1 MKKEKIRKTNDSRL
15 DIIER
20 GSTLKILIGADLVPT
35 QRNYHLFQTGAVD
48 ELIGNDLYRKLR
60 NADFTIFNLEVPLT
74 DEVDPIIKHGMNLI
88 ASTSTICG
96 LKAINPHFFT
106 IANNHILD
114 QGEQGL
120 DSTVKLLNQFGIAY
134 AGAGKNL
141 KEASAPYIKCVNGI
155 KVGIYCCAEH
165 EFTIATESS
174 AGANPFD
181 PLESLDHVSELKSQC
196 DYVIVL
202 YHGGKE
208 HYRYPAPYLQ
218 KVCRKLID
226 KGADFVV
233 CQHSHCIGATEKY
246 HSGQIIYGQGNFLF
260 DYSES
265 EYWQTGLLIELEIKK
280 LSGRVSVSTIF
291 HPLLKCKEKVR
302 LASADRA
309 EKILNEFNDR
319 SKKILSAEF
328 VQTEYVK
335 YSASMINS
343 YLSGFMGTSNR
354 NLLIRIINKLTGYKF
369 LNWRIK
375 KRFKNRDRL
384 VFRNYIE
391 CEAHRELILQ
401 GLSTENNNP

>member
-1 MKKEKIRKTNDSRL
+1 MPAKLI
-15 DIIER
+15 
-20 GSTLKILIGADLVPT
+20 IGADLVPT
-35 QRNYHLFQTGAVD
+35 ESNYNYFCKDNAGS
-48 ELIGNDLYRKLR
+48 LIGKELKAKLDR
-60 NADFTIFNLEVPLT
+60 ADYTIFNLEIPLSDRIT
-74 DEVDPIIKHGMNLI
+74 PIDKCGPNLCAPTYTIEGIKAL
-88 ASTSTICG
+88 
-96 LKAINPHFFT
+96 NPHFFT
-106 IANNHILD
+106 LANNHILD

-120 DSTVKLLNQFGIAY
+120 DSTVKLLDQFGIAH
-134 AGAGKNL
+134 AGAGKKL
-141 KEASAPYIKCVNGI
+141 KEASAPYIKCINGI

-233 CQHSHCIGATEKY
+233 CQHSHCIGAREEY
-246 HSGQIIYGQGNFLF
+246 HSGQIVYGQGNFLF
-260 DYSES
+260 DHSES
-265 EYWQTGLLIELEIKK
+265 EYWQTGLLIELKLDK
-280 LSGRVSVSTIF
+280 LSDGVSVSTIF

-328 VQTEYVK
+328 IQTEYVK

-343 YLSGFMGTSNR
+343 YLSGFLGASNR

-369 LNWRIK
+369 LNWRIN

>member
-1 MKKEKIRKTNDSRL
+1 MPAKLI
-15 DIIER
+15 
-20 GSTLKILIGADLVPT
+20 IGADLVPT
-35 QRNYHLFQTGAVD
+35 ESNYNYFCKDNV
-48 ELIGNDLYRKLR
+48 ERLIGKELKAILDRVDYTL
-60 NADFTIFNLEVPLT
+60 FNLEIPLSDRIT
-74 DEVDPIIKHGMNLI
+74 PIDKCGPNLCAPTYTIEGIKAL
-88 ASTSTICG
+88 
-96 LKAINPHFFT
+96 NPHFFT
-106 IANNHILD
+106 LANNHILD
-114 QGEQGL
+114 QGDQGL
-120 DSTVKLLNQFGIAY
+120 DSTVKLLDQFGIAH

-141 KEASAPYIKCVNGI
+141 KEASAPYIKCINGI

-165 EFTIATESS
+165 EFTISTESS

-233 CQHSHCIGATEKY
+233 CQHSHCIGAREQY
-246 HSGQIIYGQGNFLF
+246 HSGQIVYGQGNFLF
-260 DYSES
+260 DHSES
-265 EYWQTGLLIELEIKK
+265 EYWQTGLLIELELDK
-280 LSGRVSVSTIF
+280 LSDGVSVSTIF
-291 HPLLKCKEKVR
+291 HPLLKCKEKVS
-302 LASADRA
+302 LASVDRA
-309 EKILNEFNDR
+309 ENILNEFNNR
-319 SKKILSAEF
+319 SKNILSADF
-328 VQTEYVK
+328 VQTEYTK

-343 YLSGFMGTSNR
+343 YLSGFLGTSNR
-354 NLLIRIINKLTGYKF
+354 NLLIRIINKLACYKF

-375 KRFKNRDRL
+375 KRFKNKDRL

-401 GLSTENNNP
+401 GLTTENNK

>member
-1 MKKEKIRKTNDSRL
+1 MPAKLI
-15 DIIER
+15 
-20 GSTLKILIGADLVPT
+20 IGADLVPT
-35 QRNYHLFQTGAVD
+35 ESNYNYFCKDNV
-48 ELIGNDLYRKLR
+48 ERLIGKELKAKLDR
-60 NADFTIFNLEVPLT
+60 VDYTLFNLEIPLSDRIT
-74 DEVDPIIKHGMNLI
+74 PIDKCGPNLCAPTYTIEGIKAL
-88 ASTSTICG
+88 
-96 LKAINPHFFT
+96 NPHFFT
-106 IANNHILD
+106 LANNHILD

-120 DSTVKLLNQFGIAY
+120 DSTVKLLDRFGIAH
-134 AGAGKNL
+134 AGAGKKL
-141 KEASAPYIKCVNGI
+141 KEASAPYIKCINGI

-233 CQHSHCIGATEKY
+233 CQHSHCIGAREQY
-246 HSGQIIYGQGNFLF
+246 HSGQIVYGQGNFLF
-260 DYSES
+260 DHSES
-265 EYWQTGLLIELEIKK
+265 EYWQTGLLIELELDK
-280 LSGRVSVSTIF
+280 LSDGVRVSTIF
-291 HPLLKCKEKVR
+291 HPLLKCEEKVR

-343 YLSGFMGTSNR
+343 YLSGFLGAPNR